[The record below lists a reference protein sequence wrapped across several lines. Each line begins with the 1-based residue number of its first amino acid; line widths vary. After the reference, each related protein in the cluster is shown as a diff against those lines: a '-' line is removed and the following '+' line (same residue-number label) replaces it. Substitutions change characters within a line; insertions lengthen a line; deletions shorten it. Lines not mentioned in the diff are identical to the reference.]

1 MATSQYL
8 NTSHSVYLKSELQKF
23 IRRKQR
29 IHKQQKDEEKMVEL
43 DKVVRVHENLTRLER
58 YVRKKNQ

>member
-29 IHKQQKDEEKMVEL
+29 IHK
-43 DKVVRVHENLTRLER
+43 
-58 YVRKKNQ
+58 